1 MYRYFYILCHFFLKK
16 GNTVGVQN
24 DHTIFIFHFTQT
36 RQWRAHFWA
45 KYTEMHLYCPC
56 THDLAPSHGHCAM
69 KIELDMDFIAGQNK
83 IPSSMSTRNVKFL
96 RCTMCSWRLN
106 TICLCAQKA
115 CMKEECI
122 SLSDT
127 DVYMKSIWSTLESE
141 TSSFIC
147 VVFLSGASLKLRL
160 TVL

>member
-1 MYRYFYILCHFFLKK
+1 M
-16 GNTVGVQN
+16 GVQN

-45 KYTEMHLYCPC
+45 KYTEMHRYCPC

-69 KIELDMDFIAGQNK
+69 KIELDMDFITGQNK
-83 IPSSMSTRNVKFL
+83 IPSSMSTRNLKFL
-96 RCTMCSWRLN
+96 RCTMCFRRLN
-106 TICLCAQKA
+106 TICLCARNT

-127 DVYMKSIWSTLESE
+127 LTHIWRAYGPPWNLKLPP
-141 TSSFIC
+141 FIC